1 MDLLTNPTSEP
12 AAYMLGQLQA
22 PSLQPSAGSE
32 SIPTL
37 LPVRVAV
44 VACDAQVRH
53 RVTQDL
59 ASDRR
64 TQLVAWARTLHEGLL
79 LVGVA
84 PIDVL
89 LVELQLSD
97 GSGLQLV
104 AHLKE
109 RRPSAAAIV
118 MTQVDDEDAAVRA
131 FDVGASGWLAVHDC
145 HGSFAMSV
153 LNVAHGGTALSP
165 SLARRLLHRQP
176 ANHPASSPMHVTIA
190 ALTEREREVLE
201 QVALGLRSK
210 EIARRLTISGETV
223 NAHVKSIYR
232 KLQVHSRAQLVRMAS
247 QAGVF

>member
-1 MDLLTNPTSEP
+1 MVP
-12 AAYMLGQLQA
+12 QLQTLPQLPRA
-22 PSLQPSAGSE
+22 QGASALQ
-32 SIPTL
+32 
-37 LPVRVAV
+37 PVRVAV
-44 VACDAQVRH
+44 IASDAHVRH
-53 RVTQDL
+53 LVTQEL

-84 PIDVL
+84 PVDVL
-89 LVELQLSD
+89 LVDLHLPD

-118 MTQVDDEDAAVRA
+118 MTQVEDDDAAVHA
-131 FDVGASGWLAVHDC
+131 FDIGASGWLVLHDS
-145 HGSFAMSV
+145 HGRFVMSV
-153 LNVAHGGTALSP
+153 LNVAQGGTALSP
-165 SLARRLLHRQP
+165 SLARRLMHRQP
-176 ANHPASSPMHVTIA
+176 ANHPTPTPMHATIA